1 MLIIKEYKPRNIVR
15 REYTQQELSAAFQRV
30 QNRRNWKKP
39 VDAVIIIEN
48 DEEMRLITQ
57 AVIHFTGSVPSF
69 VEVDTPWRTDGK
81 QRYRVTADGYYEAI
95 GA

>member
-30 QNRRNWKKP
+30 QNRRNWKNR
-39 VDAVIIIEN
+39 VNAVITIEN
-48 DEEMRLITQ
+48 DEEMRLITH

-69 VEVDTPWRTDGK
+69 VEVDGK

>member
-1 MLIIKEYKPRNIVR
+1 MLIIKEYKPRNTVR

-30 QNRRNWKKP
+30 QNRKNWKNR
-39 VDAVIIIEN
+39 VNAVITIEN

-69 VEVDTPWRTDGK
+69 VEVDGK
-81 QRYRVTADGYYEAI
+81 QRHRVTADGYYEAI